1 MGELVDEDG
10 VVDYEEL
17 QKLIPEGKVGVL
29 AQSLGEYIYKTM
41 HDNTEWDITHFDEQG
56 VIPRKDLK
64 RKGKGTREH
73 CFVTATS
80 PRLTVMVDG
89 EDTKAMMRRTL
100 HVDATSGA
108 VIEQE
113 GESNV
118 VDSALIIKMG
128 DVFIHIFANYVYITE
143 TSYDMPLLK
152 KMIFREG

>member
-10 VVDYEEL
+10 VIDYEEL
-17 QKLIPEGKVGVL
+17 QKLIPEDKVGVL
-29 AQSLGEYIYKTM
+29 VQSLGEYVYKTIQ
-41 HDNTEWDITHFDEQG
+41 DNTEWDITHFDEQG

-64 RKGKGTREH
+64 RKDKGTREH

-80 PRLTVMVDG
+80 PRLTVMMDG

-100 HVDATSGA
+100 HIDANTGA
-108 VIEQE
+108 VVEQE

-118 VDSALIIKMG
+118 IDSVLILRVNG
-128 DVFIHIFANYVYITE
+128 VFIHIFANYVYIAR
-143 TSYDMPLLK
+143 TSYDVPMLK